1 MNSGRLAKTLIGTC
15 KTQELNRF
23 SHGRLRA
30 QQCGAHSRAPR
41 DHGTQSEA
49 EKPFRAAFV
58 SHGSHTGTANEVY
71 DIHRCSLSD
80 SDVTV
85 ILSVKV
91 ANGIM
96 PPHWKYR

>member
-1 MNSGRLAKTLIGTC
+1 LTGTC
-15 KTQELNRF
+15 KTQELNRL

-41 DHGTQSEA
+41 DRGTQSEA
-49 EKPFRAAFV
+49 EKPRAAFV
-58 SHGSHTGTANEVY
+58 SHRS
-71 DIHRCSLSD
+71 RSLSD